1 MTKVSFLI
9 LAKNEEKF
17 IGRCLDSIFSLD
29 RDRDTTKLEVIVV
42 NNDSSDW
49 TRSIAI
55 DMGAQVVDSSS
66 KNIGDLRNVAAQNA
80 SGDFLAYIDADCTVP
95 RSWLV
100 SALNHF
106 SLQSKAAAVGGY
118 LNLPDD
124 AGWLEK
130 AWALPSEKQIKKNVN
145 LVGASMMVKKSCFFD
160 IGGFN
165 GSLKTGEDGDI
176 SQRLLRAGYV
186 TISDASCNVTHFGY
200 PDSAVGFIDRQI
212 WQVLGQFKF
221 ANILK
226 DKSIFFSILF
236 CLSLIFCFLSAFF
249 SYRISLSFFLVAL
262 SVLFAFSL
270 TKIYRSDLRF
280 RLFTFFQISWVCA
293 LYFCGRFIGVIFYFF
308 NRNYSRKYKK

>member
-1 MTKVSFLI
+1 
-9 LAKNEEKF
+9 
-17 IGRCLDSIFSLD
+17 
-29 RDRDTTKLEVIVV
+29 
-42 NNDSSDW
+42 
-49 TRSIAI
+49 
-55 DMGAQVVDSSS
+55 
-66 KNIGDLRNVAAQNA
+66 
-80 SGDFLAYIDADCTVP
+80 
-95 RSWLV
+95 
-100 SALNHF
+100 
-106 SLQSKAAAVGGY
+106 LQSKAAAVGGY

-186 TISDASCNVTHFGY
+186 TISDASCNVMHFGY